1 MIKILS
7 LKTEITKEQ
16 RFKHIEFPFVLNEDY
31 SKLEINY
38 HYSPKDYLGDDGYE
52 MALNAF
58 KEAYGDVRVEADEVI
73 SELPLKNHVTL
84 SLTKD
89 TRLVGTAHRH
99 ANDIKIIVGKD
110 GSTEGFYSLDVNSGN
125 YAIVLSVHAILSD
138 IVNAEIEVVAY
149 E

>member
-1 MIKILS
+1 
-7 LKTEITKEQ
+7 
-16 RFKHIEFPFVLNEDY
+16 
-31 SKLEINY
+31 
-38 HYSPKDYLGDDGYE
+38 

-58 KEAYGDVRVEADEVI
+58 KEAYGDVRVEVDEVI

-99 ANDIKIIVGKD
+99 ANDIKINVGKD
-110 GSTEGFYSLDVNSGN
+110 GSTEGFYSLDIARGS